1 MYLFSV
7 LGLGCYMG
15 FSVVVARGG
24 DSQVAMQ
31 GILIAVSS
39 LVAKHRLWST
49 QDQ

>member
-1 MYLFSV
+1 MQ
-7 LGLGCYMG
+7 GLGCCMG

-24 DSQVAMQ
+24 DSQVAMR